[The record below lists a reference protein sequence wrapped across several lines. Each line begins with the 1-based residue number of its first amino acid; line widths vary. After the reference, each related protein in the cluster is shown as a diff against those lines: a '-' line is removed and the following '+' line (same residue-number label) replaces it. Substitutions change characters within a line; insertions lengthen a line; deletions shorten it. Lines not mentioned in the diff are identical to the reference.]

1 MLSSLV
7 RQLCARRPDTP
18 QPIKRFDDYIARGE
32 RPDIESLE
40 AALIAAVSGF
50 SAVFIVVDALDE
62 CPAFDGER
70 SRLLD
75 CLERIIIAMPDNLHI
90 FCTSRAEPD
99 ISMTIDELL
108 SPPAKAAID
117 ITQNQAGMN
126 GDLRL
131 YVDTVLGTKTYRSW
145 SDDVKAK
152 AKDILITRAD
162 GM

>member
-1 MLSSLV
+1 M
-7 RQLCARRPDTP
+7 
-18 QPIKRFDDYIARGE
+18 ARGE

-40 AALIAAVSGF
+40 AALLAAASGF

-75 CLERIIIAMPDNLHI
+75 CLERIIVAIPDNLHI

-99 ISMTIDELL
+99 IHMTIDELL
-108 SPPAKAAID
+108 SLPANAAID
-117 ITQNQAGMN
+117 LTQTQAGLN
-126 GDLRL
+126 SDLRL
-131 YVDTVLGTKTYRSW
+131 HVDTVLGTKTYSSW

-152 AKDILITRAD
+152 AKDILIGRAD